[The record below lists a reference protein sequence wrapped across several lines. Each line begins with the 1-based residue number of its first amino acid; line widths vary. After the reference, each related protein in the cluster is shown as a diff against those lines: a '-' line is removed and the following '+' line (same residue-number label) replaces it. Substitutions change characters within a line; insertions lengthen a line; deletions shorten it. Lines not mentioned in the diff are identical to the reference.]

1 MSKTYA
7 IIVAAGK
14 GLRMRTDMPKQYLPL
29 HGVAVLARTVQ
40 IFDSCPQIDEI
51 LLVIP
56 PGDQDFCRTNILNS
70 IQTEKII
77 QLVAG
82 GPERQESVFNALKMI
97 RDKDALVAI
106 HDGVRPLVAVD
117 LITASI
123 KAADRSGACI
133 VALPVSDTV
142 KRVDRDGCI
151 QKTIDRDGLWFA
163 QTPQVFRY
171 EIIMAAHLRA
181 QEDHFN
187 GSDDALLLERMGTAV
202 EVVEGHKNNIKIT
215 TPEDILLAEYLLTCT
230 NANTAYP
237 K

>member
-14 GLRMRTDMPKQYLPL
+14 GLRMRMEIPKQYLPL
-29 HGVAVLARTVQ
+29 NGVALLARTVQ
-40 IFDSCPQIDEI
+40 KFDFCPQIDEI

-82 GPERQESVFNALKMI
+82 GSERQESVFNALKLI
-97 RDKDALVAI
+97 RDKNALVAI
-106 HDGVRPLVAVD
+106 HDGVRPLVDVG

-142 KRVDRDGCI
+142 KRVDQGGCI
-151 QKTIDRDGLWFA
+151 DKTIDRNGLWLA
-163 QTPQVFRY
+163 QTPQVFRH

-187 GSDDALLLERMGTAV
+187 GSDDALLLERMGSAV
-202 EVVEGHKNNIKIT
+202 EVVEGHKNNLKIT
-215 TPEDILLAEYLLTCT
+215 TPEDILLAEYLLSCAD
-230 NANTAYP
+230 ANSA
-237 K
+237 